1 MDISLNV
8 LSLLKVISR
17 ISYYRLTEHRNAN
30 VARNYGI
37 LYTREEVI
45 NHYRKAVTHYEYL
58 LPFYDYLL
66 ILKPQNYVQ
75 SWILKMKYVWKVLM
89 IRIEWVFRLILSPLV
104 PAPNRR
110 TWKKQIISHTSGMLF
125 SSSNRQHL
133 INCSKT
139 IVHLRYN

>member
-1 MDISLNV
+1 MYVECLETLAEFLSPSYLPLYEKALKRMQCYGYILERFISPEGYFP
-8 LSLLKVISR
+8 
-17 ISYYRLTEHRNAN
+17 YYRLTEHRNAN

-75 SWILKMKYVWKVLM
+75 S
-89 IRIEWVFRLILSPLV
+89 
-104 PAPNRR
+104 
-110 TWKKQIISHTSGMLF
+110 G
-125 SSSNRQHL
+125 
-133 INCSKT
+133 C
-139 IVHLRYN
+139 

>member
-1 MDISLNV
+1 MYVECLETLAEFLSPSYLPLYEKALKRMQRYGYILERFISPEGYFP
-8 LSLLKVISR
+8 
-17 ISYYRLTEHRNAN
+17 SYYRLTEHRNAN

-75 SWILKMKYVWKVLM
+75 S
-89 IRIEWVFRLILSPLV
+89 
-104 PAPNRR
+104 
-110 TWKKQIISHTSGMLF
+110 G
-125 SSSNRQHL
+125 
-133 INCSKT
+133 C
-139 IVHLRYN
+139 

>member
-58 LPFYDYLL
+58 LPSFLTAPEAKEYGIVDE
-66 ILKPQNYVQ
+66 
-75 SWILKMKYVWKVLM
+75 VLEH
-89 IRIEWVFRLILSPLV
+89 RS
-104 PAPNRR
+104 
-110 TWKKQIISHTSGMLF
+110 
-125 SSSNRQHL
+125 
-133 INCSKT
+133 
-139 IVHLRYN
+139 

>member
-75 SWILKMKYVWKVLM
+75 SWMLNIHSVLPLYKWCHYMEKLWIPLTPQTPYVCRM
-89 IRIEWVFRLILSPLV
+89 
-104 PAPNRR
+104 
-110 TWKKQIISHTSGMLF
+110 SGDV
-125 SSSNRQHL
+125 SGVS
-133 INCSKT
+133 
-139 IVHLRYN
+139 

>member
-1 MDISLNV
+1 MYVECLETLAEFLSLSYLPLYEKALKRMQRYGYILERV

-66 ILKPQNYVQ
+66 ILKPQNDVQ
-75 SWILKMKYVWKVLM
+75 S
-89 IRIEWVFRLILSPLV
+89 
-104 PAPNRR
+104 
-110 TWKKQIISHTSGMLF
+110 G
-125 SSSNRQHL
+125 
-133 INCSKT
+133 C
-139 IVHLRYN
+139 

>member
-45 NHYRKAVTHYEYL
+45 NPYRKAVTHYEYL

-75 SWILKMKYVWKVLM
+75 S
-89 IRIEWVFRLILSPLV
+89 
-104 PAPNRR
+104 
-110 TWKKQIISHTSGMLF
+110 G
-125 SSSNRQHL
+125 
-133 INCSKT
+133 C
-139 IVHLRYN
+139 